1 MGSIATPS
9 GDLCA
14 ENAMLRAFLDFV
26 AEAPYSR
33 TLQVMACHLRAAML
47 DESGLSHLSVSD
59 LARVIDAPVTTV
71 KTSHRRLT
79 KDGVLARTQVLGGLC
94 STSIIIPNRAHPT
107 STETPENVGVRDI
120 FSFPPTTQVP
130 ALSAAPL
137 ADVIPRAQARDD
149 SPPVEQAP
157 SLTSD
162 QGDPVRDIF
171 SFPPTTQVPAPSAA
185 PLADVISRA
194 QARDDSPPVEQA
206 PSRLTSDQGDPERKP
221 TPPGLRQL
229 MSTLRLGKKAG
240 DHPDG
245 PELTPSTDVQPTPTR
260 RAKLAA
266 APIDKQPGAVPIAQ
280 RPVGK
285 TRVFPKIE
293 RAVAEAVMGAERTD
307 TYPDTGNLA
316 AEVVWTLFNGVYRD
330 LPMEKGLRICL
341 LTIRRGTWLRPKAY
355 SPTEANSLRCK

>member
-1 MGSIATPS
+1 MGSIAMPS
-9 GDLCA
+9 GEVRA
-14 ENAMLRAFLDFV
+14 ENAMLRAFVDFV
-26 AEAPYSR
+26 AESPYSR

-94 STSIIIPNRAHPT
+94 STSIIIPNRAHPA

-120 FSFPPTTQVP
+120 FSFPPTTQVAAP
-130 ALSAAPL
+130 SAAPL
-137 ADVIPRAQARDD
+137 ADVIPRVQARDD

-157 SLTSD
+157 S
-162 QGDPVRDIF
+162 
-171 SFPPTTQVPAPSAA
+171 
-185 PLADVISRA
+185 
-194 QARDDSPPVEQA
+194 
-206 PSRLTSDQGDPERKP
+206 LTSDQGDPERKP

-245 PELTPSTDVQPTPTR
+245 PEPTPNTDVQPTPTR

-266 APIDKQPGAVPIAQ
+266 APIEKQPGVAPIAQ
-280 RPVGK
+280 RPAGK

-293 RAVAEAVMGAERTD
+293 RAVAEAVTGAERTD

-316 AEVVWTLFNGVYRD
+316 AEVAWTLFNGVYRD
-330 LPMEKGLRICL
+330 LPMEEGLRICL